1 MSVPVSVRVSL
12 HCMMSTKGY
21 CLDHHEYNVGQWLN
35 GYDTWDWSVAESMER
50 YELNE
55 LQCLDRTVYHRLS
68 SVMKLQISA
77 MLRLSVS

>member
-12 HCMMSTKGY
+12 HCVMSTKGY

-35 GYDTWDWSVAESMER
+35 GYDTWDWSVSESMER

-55 LQCLDRTVYHRLS
+55 LQCLDCGWIALCIIGSQVL
-68 SVMKLQISA
+68 
-77 MLRLSVS
+77 

>member
-1 MSVPVSVRVSL
+1 MSLPVSVRVRL

-35 GYDTWDWSVAESMER
+35 GYDTWDWSVSESMER

-55 LQCLDRTVYHRLS
+55 LQCLVCGWIAPCIIGSQVL
-68 SVMKLQISA
+68 
-77 MLRLSVS
+77 